1 MSEVVP
7 LQVEQFLQTKL
18 KAGLS
23 PKTTRNLL
31 GILQGIFSL
40 AVDNDLIAKSPV
52 RNRHKPTVRR
62 SRNPSGHQC
71 KCERFWRARRR
82 SIVCYSKSSLSL
94 DPGRAKC

>member
-7 LQVEQFLQTKL
+7 LQVEQFLQIKL

-40 AVDNDLIAKSPV
+40 AVDNDLIARSPV
-52 RNRHKPTVRR
+52 RNRHKPTIRR
-62 SRNPSGHQC
+62 IEKP
-71 KCERFWRARRR
+71 
-82 SIVCYSKSSLSL
+82 I
-94 DPGRAKC
+94 